1 MAHNAPAKNP
11 LWSETD
17 RLAELDQFRI
27 VHTAPEAEFDAIVQ
41 EAAALTGAPVSL
53 ITLLTEDHQWF
64 KAAVGT
70 SITGTARAISFCTH
84 AIEQHETMV
93 VNDASNDPRFAEN
106 PLVTSAPHIR
116 FYAGVPLHTDKGLPL
131 GTLCVIGQ
139 EPQVLT
145 ELQQAALEALATKVL
160 DLLEARKARLQAI
173 EQKIA

>member
-1 MAHNAPAKNP
+1 MDLPSPPKNP
-11 LWSETD
+11 AWTETD
-17 RLAELDQFRI
+17 RLAELNAYEI
-27 VHTAPEAEFDAIVQ
+27 VHTGPEAEFDAIVR
-41 EAAALTGAPVSL
+41 EAAALTGTPVSL

-93 VNDASNDPRFAEN
+93 VNDAASDPRFAEN

-139 EPQVLT
+139 KPQELT
-145 ELQQAALEALATKVL
+145 VLQQSALEALAAKVL
-160 DLLEARKARLQAI
+160 DLLEMRKARLQETKVA
-173 EQKIA
+173 